1 MATFRIE
8 THISN
13 LRQIEK
19 PSTEQRILILLYDK
33 TDRTPKEERDLK
45 ALIRSEKAQEAV
57 KEAKAKAS
65 EAKARSSKI
74 AKRERDAKDKERT
87 HNLIQSAGLLIL
99 AGLVD
104 SKTGNPIWDKGQ
116 LLGALS
122 SMAEAD
128 INDSKQLSWK
138 AKGDVILAKNGNG
151 E

>member
-1 MATFRIE
+1 MAAFRIE
-8 THISN
+8 THIAN
-13 LRQIEK
+13 LRQLEK

-87 HNLIQSAGLLIL
+87 HNLIQSSGLLIL

-104 SKTGNPIWDKGQ
+104 SKTGNPTWDKGE
-116 LLGALS
+116 LLGALAS
-122 SMAEAD
+122 LAKAE
-128 INDSKQLSWK
+128 INDTKRQEWK
-138 AKGDVILAKNGNG
+138 EKGDALLAG
-151 E
+151 EK

>member
-8 THISN
+8 THIAN
-13 LRQIEK
+13 LRQLEK

-57 KEAKAKAS
+57 KEAKAS

-104 SKTGNPIWDKGQ
+104 SKTGNPTWDKGE
-116 LLGALS
+116 LLGALA
-122 SMAEAD
+122 SMADAD
-128 INDSKQLSWK
+128 INDAKRKIWK
-138 AKGDVILAKNGNG
+138 DKGDALLAG
-151 E
+151 EK

>member
-1 MATFRIE
+1 MVAFRIE
-8 THISN
+8 THIAN
-13 LRQIEK
+13 LRQIKK

-33 TDRTPKEERDLK
+33 TDRTPKEDRDLK

-104 SKTGNPIWDKGQ
+104 SKTGNPTWDKGE
-116 LLGALS
+116 LLGALA
-122 SMAEAD
+122 SMAKAE
-128 INDSKQLSWK
+128 INDTKRQEWK
-138 AKGDVILAKNGNG
+138 EKGDALLAG
-151 E
+151 EK

>member
-1 MATFRIE
+1 MASFRIE
-8 THISN
+8 THIAN
-13 LRQIEK
+13 LRQLEK
-19 PSTEQRILILLYDK
+19 TSTEQRILILLYDK

-57 KEAKAKAS
+57 KEAKVKAS

-99 AGLVD
+99 SGLVD
-104 SKTGNPIWDKGQ
+104 SKTGNPTWDKAE
-116 LLGALS
+116 LLGALA

-128 INDSKQLSWK
+128 INDAKRQSWK
-138 AKGDVILAKNGNG
+138 AKGEALLT
-151 E
+151 

>member
-1 MATFRIE
+1 MAAFRIE
-8 THISN
+8 THIAN
-13 LRQIEK
+13 LRQLEK

-65 EAKARSSKI
+65 EAKAKSSKI

-99 AGLVD
+99 AGMVD
-104 SKTGNPIWDKGQ
+104 SKTGNPTWDKGE
-116 LLGALS
+116 LLGALA
-122 SMAEAD
+122 SMAKAE
-128 INDSKQLSWK
+128 INDTKRQEWK
-138 AKGDVILAKNGNG
+138 EKGDALLAG
-151 E
+151 EK